1 MTALERPLERGVAEP
16 RPGAPG
22 SRAPGS
28 GGPDAAAPRPSGPA
42 GQAGASPRPGSGDG
56 RPARPRA
63 GRAWVPRVASLVVAL
78 TGVIDLVS
86 ALTHPEGGRLRTLT
100 TVVPTTLSTAA
111 AAVTAITGLLLL
123 MLARGLRRR
132 KIRAWR
138 GAVGLLAVGIV
149 LHVIKGLDVEEAVI
163 SAAVAAGLL
172 VSRKEFQARGDPRT
186 RWRALTVGVGL
197 LCFDVGLGSALLAG
211 SDGRHVRDGRLV
223 GSVVGH
229 RSLGS
234 VLQTVVRG
242 LVGLGGPVHL
252 LGRRGDLLSDTYVA
266 LGAFTAVT
274 IVYLLLRPPEPVPK
288 MSADDEAAMRGL
300 LQRWG
305 GRDSLG
311 YFALR
316 RDKSVMWSPSGK
328 SCIAYR
334 VVSGVMLASGDP
346 IGDPEAWPGAIGA
359 FLDEAARHAWIPAV
373 MGAGESGGE
382 AWVRAGLDA
391 LEIGD
396 EAIVAVSDFSLE
408 GRPMRN
414 VRQAVNRIE
423 RAGYRTTVARVRDIP
438 DDVAASVRAQAAA
451 WRDTETERGFS
462 MALGRLGAEADG
474 ECVTVLA
481 RQDGELRGF
490 LHFVPWGD
498 DGLSLDLMRRDKSAD
513 NGLNE
518 LLIVAALQAAPS
530 MGVRRVSLNFAVFR
544 SALERGDRIGAGF
557 ILRAWRGFL
566 LFASRWFQIETL
578 YRFNAKFHPEWEP
591 RFVCY
596 PSARELPRIAIA
608 ALEAEAFIV
617 WPSLR
622 RRLRR
627 DG

>member
-1 MTALERPLERGVAEP
+1 MTAPTQ
-16 RPGAPG
+16 
-22 SRAPGS
+22 
-28 GGPDAAAPRPSGPA
+28 AAADSSAGRSGPVA
-42 GQAGASPRPGSGDG
+42 KNKPGGGTKPDSKAD
-56 RPARPRA
+56 RFKA
-63 GRAWVPRVASLVVAL
+63 GRRRVPRLASLVVAL
-78 TGVIDLVS
+78 TGLIDLIS
-86 ALTHPEGGRLRTLT
+86 ALTHPERGRLQTLT
-100 TVVPTTLSTAA
+100 RVVPISLTTAA
-111 AAVTAITGLLLL
+111 AAITAVTGLLLL
-123 MLARGLRRR
+123 MLASGLRRR
-132 KIRAWR
+132 KVRAWR
-138 GAVGLLAVGIV
+138 GVVGLLAISIV

-163 SAAVAAGLL
+163 SAVVLAGL
-172 VSRKEFQARGDPRT
+172 VVWRGEFQARGDPRT
-186 RWRALTVGVGL
+186 RWRALTVGIGL
-197 LCFDVGLGSALLAG
+197 LLFDVILGSLLLAG
-211 SDGRHVRDGRLV
+211 SANRHTQRGRLV

-229 RSLGS
+229 RTLGS
-234 VLQTVVRG
+234 VLETVVRG
-242 LVGLGGPVHL
+242 LAGFSGPVHL

-288 MSADDEAAMRGL
+288 MSDADEATMRTL
-300 LQRWG
+300 LLRWG

-316 RDKSVMWSPSGK
+316 RDKSVIWSPSGK
-328 SCIAYR
+328 SCVAYR

-359 FLDEAARHAWIPAV
+359 FLDEAAAHAWIPAV
-373 MGAGESGGE
+373 MGAGEQGGE

-396 EAIVAVSDFSLE
+396 EAIVQVSDFSLE
-408 GRPMRN
+408 GRSMRN

-423 RAGYRTTVARVRDIP
+423 RAGYTTTVERVKDIP
-438 DDVAASVRAQAAA
+438 EAAQAQLRSQAAA

-462 MALGRLGAEADG
+462 MALGRFGAEADG
-474 ECVTVLA
+474 ECVTVFA
-481 RQDGELRGF
+481 RHDNELRGF

-518 LLIVAALQAAPS
+518 LLIVAALQAAPGL
-530 MGVRRVSLNFAVFR
+530 GVTKISLNFAVFR
-544 SALERGDRIGAGF
+544 SALERGERIGAGF
-557 ILRAWRGFL
+557 VLRAWRGFL

-578 YRFNAKFHPEWEP
+578 YRFNAKFRPEWEP

-596 PSARELPRIAIA
+596 PTARELPRIAIA

-622 RRLRR
+622 KRLRR
-627 DG
+627 ER